1 MFFNPAPM
9 TFNEIP
15 LERLDI
21 ARSML
26 NAMLKHRGKLDN
38 KRYGTRTFFLGP
50 RPKRTHYGS
59 RPASTLKSAA
69 YAAKIGVY
77 EKYFDRHSNRWVPGT
92 LLYYI

>member
-1 MFFNPAPM
+1 MHFNPAPM

-15 LERLDI
+15 LDRLDI

-50 RPKRTHYGS
+50 RPKRTRY

-77 EKYFDRHSNRWVPGT
+77 EMYFDRYSNRWVPVT